1 MSSANDAFAIEMS
14 GGSVH
19 DGKGGTI
26 FSNIGGSLTI
36 NQVQFSNNNG
46 MALISMSGA
55 ASGAVVTD
63 TIITGG
69 AFTVSSNGEILALQI
84 TYTHSNHFPL
94 KDVFNII
101 NGAGLVASGVEV
113 SGTSVQGAVFSLDQ
127 SRGTI
132 ANTSISNIDMT
143 GTSATWAGVN
153 VTNGGSAHVT
163 NTTFLKDK
171 QMLAAMLAFGT
182 GSSLN
187 ADRISFNNLE
197 GSRGFS
203 ASLVASV
210 YYLDANATGS
220 LNLAQFDNVSQFTVR
235 TKVADVRF
243 LLLIF
248 AH

>member
-1 MSSANDAFAIEMS
+1 
-14 GGSVH
+14 
-19 DGKGGTI
+19 
-26 FSNIGGSLTI
+26 
-36 NQVQFSNNNG
+36 

-63 TIITGG
+63 STITGG
-69 AFTVSSNGEILALQI
+69 AFT
-84 TYTHSNHFPL
+84 
-94 KDVFNII
+94 DVFNII

-113 SGTSVQGAVFSLDQ
+113 FGTSVQGAVFSLDQ

-153 VTNGGSAHVT
+153 VTNGGSAQVT
-163 NTTFLKDK
+163 NTTFLNDK
-171 QMLAAMLAFGT
+171 QMMAAMLAFGT

-187 ADRISFNNLE
+187 ADRISFNNLG

-220 LNLAQFDNVSQFTVR
+220 LNLAQFDNVYQFTVR
-235 TKVADVRF
+235 TKVAFIRF
-243 LLLIF
+243 L
-248 AH
+248 